1 MAQALLHTPTRS
13 KVPPALLSR
22 HRCFVL
28 FVYLLLALIL
38 YPYVKEGGFGDF
50 VFRVIGGFGIL
61 LTVYAISLRRTL
73 LILGIL
79 LAIPAVLQ
87 RVLLFPAN
95 AGFFP
100 CSPSLSASPLTP
112 SSS

>member
-13 KVPPALLSR
+13 KVPPALSR
-22 HRCFVL
+22 HRFFVL

-61 LTVYAISLRRTL
+61 LTV
-73 LILGIL
+73 
-79 LAIPAVLQ
+79 
-87 RVLLFPAN
+87 
-95 AGFFP
+95 
-100 CSPSLSASPLTP
+100 
-112 SSS
+112 